1 MEEDSQFSESPIGQ
15 FNENLSVRLDE
26 ESEKTPEVKEV
37 ETTPKER
44 PVADEAT
51 SEKNEEPLAQEK
63 KGKKNKRQKRRVLDP
78 GEKLQQETAP
88 EDKELSVLEIIE
100 QMNNQNMHGR
110 KARNLMNDDFEPKKK
125 GKKGK
130 KKCTVFNKYD
140 KSTFQTTSN
149 TSYFLVET
157 PTDLPKRPVVFVCC
171 PRTFKFQ

>member
-63 KGKKNKRQKRRVLDP
+63 KGKKK
-78 GEKLQQETAP
+78 GFM
-88 EDKELSVLEIIE
+88 DKVKE
-100 QMNNQNMHGR
+100 
-110 KARNLMNDDFEPKKK
+110 AFE
-125 GKKGK
+125 
-130 KKCTVFNKYD
+130 
-140 KSTFQTTSN
+140 
-149 TSYFLVET
+149 E
-157 PTDLPKRPVVFVCC
+157 
-171 PRTFKFQ
+171 